1 MDITALDQAYN
12 TTLKNYQE
20 AAALKLEP
28 ATTLYR
34 LKLNQL
40 DKRIQELGREIDYF
54 DDDCEWGHF

>member
-12 TTLKNYQE
+12 TTLKYYHE

-40 DKRIQELGREIDYF
+40 DERIQALGREIEYF
-54 DDDCEWGHF
+54 DDDC